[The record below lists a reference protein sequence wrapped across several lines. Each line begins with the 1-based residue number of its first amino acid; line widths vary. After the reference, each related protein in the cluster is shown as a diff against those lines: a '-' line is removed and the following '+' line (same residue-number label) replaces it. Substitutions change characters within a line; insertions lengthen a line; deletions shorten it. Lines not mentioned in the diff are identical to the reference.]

1 MSLPR
6 GRGAVWAFNLALAV
20 AAAAIFLHVHD
31 LAAPITELR
40 IPLWTLVAAFAITE
54 ASAVHIHFRRGS
66 HTLTLGELPLVLGLL
81 FASPGD
87 VMIGWV
93 LGAGIVLALN
103 RSGVPAKI
111 AFNLAQLAVTAGVAA
126 LILHALTGPVAQL
139 GPIVWAVAA
148 AAVLIAAAVS
158 AVLVGAAM
166 WLSGEPL
173 HPGKVVEA
181 VVMAVIVAATNASI
195 GLAGGT
201 VMVADPRG
209 AALLVAPV
217 LVVFVAYRAYT
228 AQIVQHTNLEFLFQ
242 ASRTLSNAP
251 DPVPGMAGLLAL
263 GLDAFR
269 AEVAEV
275 CLFPATSDGVGS
287 RLVVVAAG
295 RPEGMQPLDAPV
307 AGELSELVERNPAA
321 RLITPDDV
329 GDALAAHLRRLGV
342 QSAMVA
348 GLPGERRRIGSLL
361 IANRQGM
368 RVPFSRDDLKLFETL
383 AHQTGAALGQ
393 DRLSRKINE
402 LNELQAGLERKA
414 FHDPLTSLANRL
426 LFMDRVDHALKR
438 RSGNAAV
445 LYIDLDDFKGVN
457 DALGHEAG
465 DTMLLA
471 AADRLRDSLRPA
483 DTPAR
488 LGGDEFA
495 VLLLDISEDH
505 VRIVADRILRKL
517 GAPLDIQGREGGI
530 EASLGVAMADSGSL
544 GGAELVR
551 NADVAMYVSKH
562 GGKRGY
568 SIFEPQMAAAPS
580 AADRAPGRGPAAP
593 KPEPQPELAL
603 S

>member
-1 MSLPR
+1 VSLTR
-6 GRGAVWAFNLALAV
+6 GRGGVWAFTLALA
-20 AAAAIFLHVHD
+20 AAAAVIYLHVD
-31 LAAPITELR
+31 TLPAPVSELR
-40 IPLWTLVAAFAITE
+40 IPLWMLVAAFAITE
-54 ASAVHIHFRRGS
+54 ASAVHIHFRRGA

-93 LGAGIVLALN
+93 LGAAVVLALS

-139 GPIVWAVAA
+139 GPIIWTAAA
-148 AAVLIAAAVS
+148 AAVLVAAAFS

-173 HPGKVVEA
+173 HPGKVVET
-181 VVMAVIVAATNASI
+181 VVMAVVVAGTNTSI
-195 GLAGGT
+195 GLAGAT
-201 VMVADPRG
+201 VIGADPRG
-209 AALLVAPV
+209 VALLVAPV

-242 ASRTLSNAP
+242 ASRTLSTAL

-275 CLFPATSDGVGS
+275 CLFPALSDGAGS
-287 RLVVVAAG
+287 RLVVGSAG
-295 RPEGMQPLDAPV
+295 RPEGMRPLDAPV
-307 AGELSELVERNPAA
+307 ARELRELVERNPAA

-329 GDALAAHLRRLGV
+329 GDALANHLRRLGV
-342 QSAMVA
+342 RCAMVA

-393 DRLSRKINE
+393 DRLSRKLNE
-402 LNELQAGLERKA
+402 VNELQADLERKA
-414 FHDPLTSLANRL
+414 FHDPLTELANRL

-438 RSGNAAV
+438 REGNAAV
-445 LYIDLDDFKGVN
+445 IYIDLDDFKGVN
-457 DALGHEAG
+457 DTLGHEAG
-465 DTMLLA
+465 DALLLA

-495 VLLLDISEDH
+495 VLLLDISEEN
-505 VRIVADRILRKL
+505 VRIVADRIIRKL
-517 GAPLDIQGREGGI
+517 GAALEIAGSNHPIH
-530 EASLGVAMADSGSL
+530 ASLGVAIAESGSL
-544 GGAELVR
+544 TGAELVR

-568 SIFEPQMAAAPS
+568 SIFDPQMSPAPS
-580 AADRAPGRGPAAP
+580 AADRAPAHAA
-593 KPEPQPELAL
+593 KIDEELASL
-603 S
+603 AG